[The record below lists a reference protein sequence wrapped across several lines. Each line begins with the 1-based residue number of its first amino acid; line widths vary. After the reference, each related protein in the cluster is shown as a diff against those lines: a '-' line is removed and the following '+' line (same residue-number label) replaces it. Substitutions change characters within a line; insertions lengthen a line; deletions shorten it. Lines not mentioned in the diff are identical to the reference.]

1 MWESCGNIARRLR
14 TRGKKTKYV
23 QLITLHS
30 LYTQKANML
39 NSTCASMTWTYVAFL
54 SLSLSL
60 IRAYSMHLSLSLSL
74 LHLYFYTLPTRH
86 RNWQPANTKRS
97 VTLCWILAPSR
108 NCIKLCKAERFLFR
122 LVLLSRAWN
131 DLMDLVIAY
140 LTGQIDLFLYIYIF
154 FLFIYMYRCYYYCKY
169 KYYYILFR
177 NKNII
182 FFVHK

>member
-1 MWESCGNIARRLR
+1 MSRF
-14 TRGKKTKYV
+14 
-23 QLITLHS
+23 S
-30 LYTQKANML
+30 
-39 NSTCASMTWTYVAFL
+39 L

-140 LTGQIDLFLYIYIF
+140 LTGQTDLFLYIYIF

-182 FFVHK
+182 FLVHK

>member
-54 SLSLSL
+54 SLSLSFAHTL
-60 IRAYSMHLSLSLSL
+60 CIFHSPSLSYT
-74 LHLYFYTLPTRH
+74 LYFYTLPTRH

-140 LTGQIDLFLYIYIF
+140 LTGQTDLFLYIYF
-154 FLFIYMYRCYYYCKY
+154 SFLFICYHCYYCKY

-182 FFVHK
+182 FLVHK